1 MAQRNIIVG
10 LDGTWNEP
18 ERQPDGTVTGT
29 NVVKFLSAL
38 ASRDQTQHYESGA
51 GTRAWELLPGG
62 IYGYGLD
69 KRILGAY
76 RFLRRAFQ
84 DAQKSQVSQ
93 GAEQSVK
100 LFIVGF
106 SRGAYAAR
114 RLAGLI
120 NHSGIPIA
128 AENVDLGWQMYLD
141 RDLSRARE
149 LKEEGEFIDA
159 SIEVLGIWDTVKA
172 TNDADYNDNRLSAN
186 VTAGYHAIAI
196 DECRRFFP
204 ILRWDRADNAHEV
217 WFSGSHSDVG
227 GGCVGMD
234 LSDVALAWMI
244 DRTARHGLRF
254 KKSYM
259 EQHVNPK
266 VPGHVHDC
274 FTGIWKPYGRSDRP
288 ITNACAVHES
298 VAAQVSGD
306 SGYEPPNLPDR
317 PNYV

>member
-1 MAQRNIIVG
+1 MTQQNIIVG

-38 ASRDQTQHYESGA
+38 ASRGQSQHYESGA

-76 RFLRRAFQ
+76 RFLRRAFR
-84 DAQKSQVSQ
+84 DVRE
-93 GAEQSVK
+93 AEQPAK

-120 NHSGIPIA
+120 NHSGIPVA
-128 AENVDLGWQMYLD
+128 AEDADLGWQMYLD
-141 RDLSRARE
+141 RDLSRANE
-149 LKEEGEFIDA
+149 LKQKGEFFDV
-159 SIEVLGIWDTVKA
+159 SIEMLGVWDTVKA
-172 TNDADYNDNRLSAN
+172 TNDADYNDDRLSPN

-196 DECRRFFP
+196 DECRKFFP
-204 ILRWDRADNAHEV
+204 ILRWDKADNAREV

-234 LSDVALAWMI
+234 LSDVALSWMI
-244 DRTARHGLRF
+244 GRAARHGLRF
-254 KKSYM
+254 KKSYI

-288 ITNACAVHES
+288 ITESCAVHES
-298 VAAQVSGD
+298 VAEQMKGD
-306 SGYEPPNLPDR
+306 SSYEPPNLPIQ

>member
-1 MAQRNIIVG
+1 MMTAMTTTNIIVG

-18 ERQPDGTVTGT
+18 ERQPDGSVTGT

-38 ASRDQTQHYESGA
+38 TNNGQSQHYESGA

-76 RFLRRAFQ
+76 RFLRRAYSEAGGP
-84 DAQKSQVSQ
+84 DNN
-93 GAEQSVK
+93 VK

-120 NHSGIPIA
+120 NHSGVPVDA
-128 AENVDLGWQMYLD
+128 ADVELGWENYLN
-141 RDLSRARE
+141 RDEPSATK
-149 LKEEGEFIDA
+149 LKDEGRFFNA
-159 SIEVLGIWDTVKA
+159 QIEMLGVWDTVKA
-172 TNDADYNDNRLSAN
+172 TNDANYNDNNLSPN
-186 VTAGYHAIAI
+186 VIAGYHAMAI
-196 DECRRFFP
+196 DECRKFFP
-204 ILRWDRADNAHEV
+204 ILRWNKSDNTSEV

-244 DRTARHGLRF
+244 DRAARHGLRF
-254 KKSYM
+254 KKSYV
-259 EQHVNPK
+259 ENNINPK
-266 VPGHVHDC
+266 IPGHVHDC
-274 FTGIWKPYGRSDRP
+274 FTGLWKSYGKSDRP
-288 ITNACAVHES
+288 ITSDCAVHKS
-298 VAAQVSGD
+298 VAEQVSLD
-306 SGYEPPNLPDR
+306 TNYDPVNLPSH
-317 PNYV
+317 PYYV

>member
-1 MAQRNIIVG
+1 MAKTRNIVVG

-18 ERQPDGTVTGT
+18 ERQPDGSVTGT

-38 ASRDQTQHYESGA
+38 MKRGQLQHYESGA
-51 GTRAWELLPGG
+51 GTRAWEALPGG

-76 RFLRRAFQ
+76 RFLRRCYA
-84 DAQKSQVSQ
+84 DGKVPVDSNR
-93 GAEQSVK
+93 

-114 RLAGLI
+114 RLSGLI
-120 NHSGIPIA
+120 AHSGIPVRSSDVERGWELYLNRDKKSA
-128 AENVDLGWQMYLD
+128 A
-141 RDLSRARE
+141 A
-149 LKEEGEFIDA
+149 LKKEGRFFDVP
-159 SIEVLGIWDTVKA
+159 IEMIGVWDTVKA
-172 TNDADYNDNRLSAN
+172 TNDANYNDKQLSPN
-186 VTAGYHAIAI
+186 VKAGYHAMAV

-204 ILRWDRADNAHEV
+204 VLRWQHDERVREM

-227 GGCVGMD
+227 GGCVKMD

-244 DRTARHGLRF
+244 GCGAKHGLKF

-259 EQHVNPK
+259 ERHVNPQ

-274 FTGIWKPYGRSDRP
+274 FIGMWKTYGKSDRP
-288 ITNACAVHES
+288 ISTKCEVHKS
-298 VAAQVSGD
+298 VATQVKAD
-306 SGYEPPNLPDR
+306 DYEPDNLPPN
-317 PNYV
+317 PNYVPG

>member
-1 MAQRNIIVG
+1 MGSRNIIVG

-18 ERQPDGTVTGT
+18 ERRSDGTVTGT

-38 ASRDQTQHYESGA
+38 MKRGQVQHYESGA

-76 RFLRRAFQ
+76 RFLRRCYNEAKVPR
-84 DAQKSQVSQ
+84 ANNR
-93 GAEQSVK
+93 

-114 RLAGLI
+114 RLSGLLA
-120 NHSGIPIA
+120 HSGIPVKA
-128 AENVDLGWQMYLD
+128 SDVESGWQMYLN
-141 RDLSRARE
+141 RDAQSAQA
-149 LKEEGEFIDA
+149 LKEEGRFFDVK
-159 SIEVLGIWDTVKA
+159 IEMVGVWDTVKA
-172 TNDADYNDNRLSAN
+172 TNDADYNDKRLSSN
-186 VTAGYHAIAI
+186 VSAGYHAMAV
-196 DECRRFFP
+196 DECRKFFP
-204 ILRWDRADNAHEV
+204 ILRWQQASNVKET

-227 GGCVGMD
+227 GGCTEMD

-244 DRTARHGLRF
+244 DRAARHGLRF
-254 KKSYM
+254 KKSYI
-259 EQHVNPK
+259 ERHVNPT

-274 FTGIWKPYGRSDRP
+274 FTGIWKSYGKSDRP
-288 ITNACAVHES
+288 ITTECAVHKS
-298 VAAQVSGD
+298 VAKQVSEAHD
-306 SGYEPPNLPDR
+306 YAPDNLPSD

>member
-1 MAQRNIIVG
+1 MAAARNIVVG

-38 ASRDQTQHYESGA
+38 ARRGQIQHYESGA

-76 RFLRRAFQ
+76 RFLRRCYN
-84 DAQKSQVSQ
+84 DAAVPK
-93 GAEQSVK
+93 ENNT

-114 RLAGLI
+114 RLSGVLA
-120 NHSGIPIA
+120 HSGIPKA
-128 AENVDLGWQMYLD
+128 ASDVERGWQMYLN
-141 RDLSRARE
+141 RDTESAAA
-149 LKEEGEFIDA
+149 LKKEGRFFDVP
-159 SIEVLGIWDTVKA
+159 IEMVGVWDTVKA
-172 TNDADYNDNRLSAN
+172 TNDADYNDDLLSSN
-186 VTAGYHAIAI
+186 VAAGYHAMAV

-204 ILRWDRADNAHEV
+204 ILRWNQDKRVKEV

-227 GGCVGMD
+227 GGCNEMD

-244 DRTARHGLRF
+244 NCAASHGLRF
-254 KKSYM
+254 KKSYI
-259 EQHVNPK
+259 ERHVKPK
-266 VPGHVHDC
+266 IPGQMHDC
-274 FTGIWKPYGRSDRP
+274 FTGIWKPYGKSDRP
-288 ITNACAVHES
+288 ITDHCAVHES
-298 VAAQVSGD
+298 VEKQVSAGV
-306 SGYEPPNLPDR
+306 GYAPENLPGS
-317 PNYV
+317 PNYVKA